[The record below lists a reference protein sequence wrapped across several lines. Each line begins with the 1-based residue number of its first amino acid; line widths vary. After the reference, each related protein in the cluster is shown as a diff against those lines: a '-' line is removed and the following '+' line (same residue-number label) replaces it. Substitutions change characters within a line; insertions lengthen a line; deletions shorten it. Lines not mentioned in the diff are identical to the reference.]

1 MISLPT
7 TFRRSLGDTWLA
19 AHKDVRPT
27 VVILGQEEEF
37 AAAARRHLGRRF
49 AFVDVS
55 GTEADPHGVAADAI
69 VLDIETAADPAEA
82 LTSLGSAGPL
92 DVPVVLLTDAS
103 RASERAALLE
113 QGALDVLDKP
123 VVWEELGARLQA
135 AVRLGERL
143 RELQL
148 ESGKDSLTSLPGR
161 ANFSERLEQEVARS
175 LRSDSPLSLLILDVD
190 DMHRFNERLGRSG
203 GNRLLALV
211 AQTLRSSLRVSDSFF
226 RYGGDEF
233 AAILPDT
240 IIGTAAVVAERV
252 LELVHAIRSDEE
264 GGIYVSLSGPV
275 YPETR
280 ASIGVAELPRG
291 RSASEFVARTEQ
303 ALNRARESGGN
314 QVWRADD
321 RRKSATSTRALASDL
336 TDRERLVLGHLASRR
351 TDREVANRMGISVGT
366 VRSHK
371 ARIRRKLQIPANVRL
386 SDFARDHFNDLH

>member
-1 MISLPT
+1 V
-7 TFRRSLGDTWLA
+7 A

-27 VVILGQEEEF
+27 VVILGQQEDF

-55 GTEADPHGVAADAI
+55 ADEADPHSVAADAI
-69 VLDIETAADPAEA
+69 VLDIEAVADPAEA
-82 LTSLGSAGPL
+82 LTGLGSGGPL
-92 DVPVVLLTDAS
+92 DVPVVLLTDGS
-103 RASERAALLE
+103 RASDREALLE
-113 QGALDVLDKP
+113 RGALDVLDKP
-123 VVWEELGARLQA
+123 VVWEELGARLHA
-135 AVRLGERL
+135 AVRLGQRL

-161 ANFSERLEQEVARS
+161 VKFTERLEQEVARS
-175 LRSDSPLSLLILDVD
+175 LRSNSPLSLLILDVD
-190 DMHRFNERLGRSG
+190 NMHAVNERLGRSG

-240 IIGTAAVVAERV
+240 IIATAAVVAERV
-252 LELVHAIRSDEE
+252 LELVHAIRCDEE
-264 GGIYVSLSGPV
+264 GGLYVALSGPV
-275 YPETR
+275 YPETK

-291 RSASEFVARTEQ
+291 RSASEFVTRTEQ
-303 ALNRARESGGN
+303 ALTRARESGGN

-321 RRKSATSTRALASDL
+321 RRKSATSTSALAIDL
-336 TDRERLVLGHLASRR
+336 TDRERLVLGHLANRR
-351 TDREVANRMGISVGT
+351 TDREVASRMGISVGT